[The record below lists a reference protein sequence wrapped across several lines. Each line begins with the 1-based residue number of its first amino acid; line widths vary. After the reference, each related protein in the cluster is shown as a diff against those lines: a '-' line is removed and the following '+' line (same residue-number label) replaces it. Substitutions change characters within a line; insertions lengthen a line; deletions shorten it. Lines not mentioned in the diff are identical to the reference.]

1 MLGGMDSRAL
11 DAVKWRLRRFVA
23 DLLEPVGRRERRVW
37 GEVYVRGLL
46 LDGERKSIEPMA
58 VRVPG
63 GNVQAMQQF
72 IGQSPWGVAE
82 VRARLARRM
91 ERELCPAVGW
101 IIDDTGFPKQGRH
114 SVGVA
119 RQYSGT
125 LGKTGNCQVAVSLH
139 LTTDDASVALDFELY
154 LPESWTSD
162 PERRRRAGIP
172 EEIVFRTKWQIALGL
187 IDRAIGTGLTPGV
200 VTADAGY
207 GIVTAFRQELAQR
220 RLAYMLGVSE
230 TMAVWTERVTREA
243 PAPYG
248 GRGRPR
254 RPRYTAPP
262 PTSLLE
268 IAQNLPVN
276 AYRTITWRRGR
287 KGRLSSRFA
296 ALRVQ
301 PAHGHTQ
308 HAAEQPMVWVLIDWP
323 PGAAKPEHYWFSNLS
338 ESIGLRRLVRH
349 AMLRWHCEQDY
360 QQAKEELGLDHYEG
374 RGWLGW
380 HHHVTM
386 VQIAQTFL
394 TMERL
399 RQEKKLFID
408 PPLDP
413 ESDADPLAAVER
425 NLPNLPSQGR
435 KGTVT
440 DIT

>member
-1 MLGGMDSRAL
+1 
-11 DAVKWRLRRFVA
+11 VA
-23 DLLEPVGRRERRVW
+23 DLLEPVGRRERRMW
-37 GEVYVRGLL
+37 GETYVRGLL

-58 VRVPG
+58 ARVPG

-91 ERELCPAVGW
+91 EKELCPAAGW
-101 IIDDTGFPKQGRH
+101 IVDDTGFPKQGRH

-139 LTTDDASVALDFELY
+139 LATDDASVPLDFELY
-154 LPESWTSD
+154 LPESWVSD
-162 PERRRRAGIP
+162 AERRRKAGIP
-172 EEIVFRTKWQIALGL
+172 KEIVFRTKWQIALAL
-187 IDRAIGTGLTPGV
+187 IDRAIDNGLTPGV

-207 GIVTAFRQELAQR
+207 GIATAFRDELAAR
-220 RLAYMLGVSE
+220 RLAYMLGVIE
-230 TMAVWTERVTREA
+230 TMGAWTERVTREVQ
-243 PAPYG
+243 PPYG

-254 RPRYTAPP
+254 RPRYTAAP
-262 PTSLLE
+262 PTGLLE
-268 IAQNLPVN
+268 IARSLPPG

-287 KGRLSSRFA
+287 KGPLRSRFA

-301 PAHGHTQ
+301 PAHGHIQ
-308 HAAEQPMVWVLIDWP
+308 QAPEQPMVWVLIDWP
-323 PGAAKPEHYWFSNLS
+323 VGADKPEHYWFSNLP
-338 ESIGLRRLVRH
+338 ESTGLRRLVRH

-394 TMERL
+394 AMERL
-399 RQEKKLFID
+399 RQQKKLFID
-408 PPLDP
+408 PSGDP
-413 ESDADPLAAVER
+413 ESDADHAAAVER
-425 NLPNLPSQGR
+425 NLPNLPPPPR
-435 KGTVT
+435 KSS
-440 DIT
+440 ITNLT

>member
-1 MLGGMDSRAL
+1 MEEGGTDVGGMNSRGL
-11 DAVKWRLRRFVA
+11 DAARWRLKRFVA
-23 DLLEPVGRRERRVW
+23 DLVEPIGRRERRMW
-37 GEVYVRGLL
+37 GEIYVRGLL

-58 VRVPG
+58 ARVPG
-63 GNVQAMQQF
+63 GNAQAMQQF

-91 ERELCPAVGW
+91 EKELCPAAGW

-114 SVGVA
+114 SVAVA

-139 LTTDDASVALDFELY
+139 LATDDASVPLDFELY
-154 LPESWTSD
+154 LPESWASD
-162 PERRRRAGIP
+162 AQRRRKAGIP
-172 EEIVFRTKWQIALGL
+172 EEIVFRTKWQIALTL
-187 IDRAIGTGLTPGV
+187 IDRAIDNCLTPGV

-207 GIVTAFRQELAQR
+207 GIVTAFRDELAQR
-220 RLAYMLGVSE
+220 RLTYMVGVIE
-230 TMAVWTERVTREA
+230 TMGAWTERVMRKA
-243 PAPYG
+243 PPPYS

-254 RPRYTAPP
+254 KPRYTAPP

-268 IAQNLPVN
+268 IARGLPVE
-276 AYRTITWRRGR
+276 AYRNITWRRGR
-287 KGRLSSRFA
+287 KGPLMSRFA

-301 PAHGHTQ
+301 PAHGHIQ
-308 HAAEQPMVWVLIDWP
+308 QAPEQPMVWVLIDWP
-323 PGAAKPEHYWFSNLS
+323 VGADKPTRYWLSNLPA
-338 ESIGLRRLVRH
+338 SIGLRRLVRH

-399 RQEKKLFID
+399 RQQKKLFID
-408 PPLDP
+408 PSCDP
-413 ESDADPLAAVER
+413 ESDADPLAAVGR
-425 NLPNLPSQGR
+425 NLSALSSQAR
-435 KGTVT
+435 
-440 DIT
+440 